1 MCNTCF
7 VLTLTYASP
16 QEGEL
21 RLSGGESQ
29 AEGQVEV
36 LHNGKWGTV
45 CVNGWGMKEAQVVCL
60 QLNFPGAKS
69 FETGMT
75 NETTSGPIWLDDVN
89 CDGNENKLVSCSF
102 KGWGMHDCTHKED
115 VGVVCETGSKY
126 LDHSI
131 SLSNDLGQLFDTAT
145 NCYLNILLQ
154 SPTRNRQEDDVPE
167 MVETIICA
175 HKAILSLFPHFN
187 VFPETTNITVE
198 VRKPCQP
205 YFSSL
210 IRYLVD

>member
-1 MCNTCF
+1 MWCLF
-7 VLTLTYASP
+7 KI
-16 QEGEL
+16 EGEL

-29 AEGQVEV
+29 AEGRVEV
-36 LHNGKWGTV
+36 FHNGKWGTV
-45 CVNGWGMKEAQVVCL
+45 CDDGWDMKEAQVVCR

-75 NETTSGPIWLDDVN
+75 NETTSGPIWLDDITCN
-89 CDGNENKLVSCSF
+89 GNENSLVSCSF
-102 KGWGMHDCTHKED
+102 KGWGLTDLSVICANGLTNNTATH
-115 VGVVCETGSKY
+115 SM
-126 LDHSI
+126 DHSI
-131 SLSNDLGQLFDTAT
+131 SLSNDLGQLFDT
-145 NCYLNILLQ
+145 
-154 SPTRNRQEDDVPE
+154 SPTGNKQEVDVPE
-167 MVETIICA
+167 MVGTTICA

-210 IRYLVD
+210 IRYLEQFCGLKDFLPHETL